1 MFNVLNGSDTK
12 EKIEKRIQDLKS
24 ELQSLTQSLKQPLTK
39 GDGFFENTDEI
50 AETIKD
56 KGRQALDVVGE
67 QAHYITKQT
76 KNYPKTALAV
86 VGVLGVAAYFLLRRK

>member
-1 MFNVLNGSDTK
+1 MFNFLNNGDAK

-24 ELQSLTQSLKQPLTK
+24 EIQSLTQSLTK
-39 GDGFFENTDEI
+39 GDGFLENTGEI

-56 KGRQALDVVGE
+56 KGRQAFDVVGE
-67 QAHYITKQT
+67 QAHYITRQT

-86 VGVLGVAAYFLLRRK
+86 VGVLGLAAYFLLRRK

>member
-1 MFNVLNGSDTK
+1 MFNLLNSGDAK

-24 ELQSLTQSLKQPLTK
+24 EIQSLTQSLTK
-39 GDGFFENTDEI
+39 GDGFLENTSEI

-67 QAHYITKQT
+67 QAHYITRQT
-76 KNYPKTALAV
+76 KTYPKTALAV
-86 VGVLGVAAYFLLRRK
+86 VGVLGLAAYFLLRRK

>member
-1 MFNVLNGSDTK
+1 MFNLLNSGDAK

-24 ELQSLTQSLKQPLTK
+24 EIQSLTQSLTK
-39 GDGFFENTDEI
+39 GDGFLENTGEI
-50 AETIKD
+50 ADTIKD

-67 QAHYITKQT
+67 QAHYITRQT

-86 VGVLGVAAYFLLRRK
+86 VGVLGLAAYFLLRRK

>member
-1 MFNVLNGSDTK
+1 MFNLLNGSDTK
-12 EKIEKRIQDLKS
+12 EKVEKRIQDLKA
-24 ELQSLTQSLKQPLTK
+24 ELQSLTHSLTK
-39 GDGFFENTDEI
+39 GDGFMSNTGEI

-86 VGVLGVAAYFLLRRK
+86 VGVLGVAAYLLFRRK

>member
-1 MFNVLNGSDTK
+1 MFNLLNSGDAK

-24 ELQSLTQSLKQPLTK
+24 EIQSLTQSLTK
-39 GDGFFENTDEI
+39 GDGFLENTGEI

-67 QAHYITKQT
+67 QAYYITRQT

-86 VGVLGVAAYFLLRRK
+86 VGVLGLAAYFLLRRK

>member
-1 MFNVLNGSDTK
+1 MFNLLNSGDAK

-24 ELQSLTQSLKQPLTK
+24 EIQSLTQSLTK
-39 GDGFFENTDEI
+39 GDGFLENTGEI

-67 QAHYITKQT
+67 QAHYITQQT

-86 VGVLGVAAYFLLRRK
+86 VGVLGLAAYFLLRRK